1 LETPA
6 GKGAQIDPRGAKKV
20 PKMPKLA
27 EPKAPTVYS
36 NAKPKAKEYA
46 IADGNGL
53 YLVVNVDG
61 TKLWD
66 FRYRFAGR
74 RRKLA
79 IKGGFPTVGV
89 KAAREEATR
98 YRAMI
103 SEGLDPSEVRKSGK
117 LESRQLE
124 EAQRVVETKSSTT
137 FEKVTRDWFKMAS
150 EHLAHKNGIETMR
163 RMEKNVFPWIGAKP
177 ISDIRPPDILAPLRL
192 VEERGARESAH
203 RILGVCGQIFR
214 FAVASGFVESD
225 PSRDLRGALAK
236 PNLKHFASIT
246 NPEEVGALLRSVTG
260 YQGNLETRVALK
272 LGIQTFVRPG
282 NLRMAEWEEF
292 HNLDE
297 PDRAEWRIPG
307 SKMKVKTT
315 RPFIVPLAPQSV
327 TLVESLRPLAGKSKF
342 LFPSIRTPLEPMSN
356 NSVNAALRRMGY
368 TTEEFTGHGV
378 RAMARTLC
386 HEVLGFAPEVI
397 EEQLAHAKSGPL
409 GGAYDR
415 TTHLPDRRRL
425 MREWAAYLERLEAGE
440 TSSCPE

>member
-1 LETPA
+1 
-6 GKGAQIDPRGAKKV
+6 
-20 PKMPKLA
+20 MPKLA

-36 NAKPKAKEYA
+36 NAKPKEKEYV

-53 YLVVNVDG
+53 YLVVTPDG
-61 TKLWD
+61 SKLWD

-79 IKGGFPTVGV
+79 IKGGFPTVSV
-89 KAAREEATR
+89 KAAREEAAR
-98 YRAMI
+98 YRDMI
-103 SEGLDPSEVRKSGK
+103 AEGVDPAEVRKLGK
-117 LESRQLE
+117 AEERRAEEVQRQEL
-124 EAQRVVETKSSTT
+124 TKNATT
-137 FEKVTRDWFKMAS
+137 FEKVARDWFARAS
-150 EHLAHKNGIETMR
+150 EHLAYNNGIETMR
-163 RMEKNVFPWIGAKP
+163 RLEKNLFPWIGAKP
-177 ISDIRPPDILAPLRL
+177 ITEIRAPDILAPLRL

-214 FAVASGFVESD
+214 FGIASGLVESD

-236 PNLKHFASIT
+236 PILTHFAAIT
-246 NPEEVGALLRSVTG
+246 SPEEVGALLRAVKG

-292 HNLDE
+292 QNLDD

-307 SKMKVKTT
+307 QKMKVKTA
-315 RPFIVPLAPQSV
+315 RPFVVPLAPQSV
-327 TLVESLRPLAGKSKF
+327 VLLESLRPLAGKSKF
-342 LFPSIRTPLEPMSN
+342 LFPSIRSPLEPMSN
-356 NSVNAALRRMGY
+356 NSINAALRRMGY
-368 TTEEFTGHGV
+368 TRDEITGHGV

-409 GGAYDR
+409 RDAYDR
-415 TTHLPDRRRL
+415 TTHLPERRRL
-425 MREWAAYLERLEAGE
+425 MREWANYLDHLEAGQA
-440 TSSCPE
+440 